1 MYRKSP
7 PAQTGFT
14 LIELLVVI
22 AIIGILA
29 SVILASLNSAR
40 SKARDAQRQSDA
52 HQIITAIEMYFA
64 ERGVYPPSGGATAP
78 NASWSNSSDAS
89 WDTLA
94 TALQS
99 YIPKLPQDP
108 QQSTNA
114 SVWGASGA
122 VGAYSYV
129 NCGGKNFMFVYQLE
143 TAKDIDPGAYC
154 GVVFY
159 QYGGAGTSTKI
170 KTLGQ

>member
-1 MYRKSP
+1 MYRKSL

-40 SKARDAQRQSDA
+40 SKSRDAIRISDA
-52 HQIITAIEMYFA
+52 HEIITAIEMYFTA
-64 ERGVYPPSGGATAP
+64 TGTYPPSGAAIAP

-94 TALQS
+94 TVLQP
-99 YIPKLPQDP
+99 YIPSLAKDP
-108 QQSTNA
+108 QQSANT
-114 SVWGASGA
+114 SIWGGA
-122 VGAYSYV
+122 GGGGAYSYI
-129 NCGGKNFMFVYQLE
+129 NCGTNFMFVYQLE
-143 TAKDIDPGAYC
+143 TAKDVDPGAYC
-154 GVVFY
+154 GASFH
-159 QYGGAGTSTKI
+159 QYGGAGANTKI